1 MKLELRSVRIKN
13 CGPIDD
19 IKIDFFDASGETLP
33 VCVIGGAN
41 GSGKTTLLEVITAM
55 AEMLVPQFI
64 NPLEH
69 PVQKSPEYLNK
80 RKSDYLQV
88 DLLVGDNDLSL
99 FYGVTPDDEVLSLE
113 HCGWGQGP
121 YPNTLMPKFTG
132 LASEIR
138 QRIATRSTTL
148 NERVLRRLSAELHD
162 GPAQDLG
169 FALLKLDSVDSNA
182 SPRSSSD
189 KLHATQVLETIQ
201 TSIARALGEMRTIAA
216 GMSVPELDHLSL
228 KETLLRVINNHKRRS
243 QTEVQFILEET
254 PEELALPVKITLY
267 RLVQE
272 SLTNA
277 FKHADGQ
284 GQTVRLFSKH
294 DHLHLE
300 ISDAGPGF
308 VLDQSLERTEG
319 LGLLGMRERVESVG
333 GSFEIESAPGAGT
346 RVKIVLPLENSSNP

>member
-99 FYGVTPDDEVLSLE
+99 FYGVTPDDEVLSQE

-121 YPNTLMPKFTG
+121 YPNTLMQEFTG

-138 QRIATRSTTL
+138 QRIGRQQGIPSKYPI
-148 NERVLRRLSAELHD
+148 S
-162 GPAQDLG
+162 DLYV
-169 FALLKLDSVDSNA
+169 AMSDSVPTIIYLPHN
-182 SPRSSSD
+182 RSLEPVVSD
-189 KLHATQVLETIQ
+189 QIQ
-201 TSIARALGEMRTIAA
+201 
-216 GMSVPELDHLSL
+216 
-228 KETLLRVINNHKRRS
+228 KETDRYEFVRRIEAVRQFRGSLASYLIWLEYSDTERFQKMQTFLNSLDFEGKTFHVNRKELEVLVKTQDGQEHRLHELSSGEQNLLI
-243 QTEVQFILEET
+243 ILIELYRKIT
-254 PEELALPVKITLY
+254 PGSIVLIDEIENSLHPTYQHRLAQGLLALQKEIPYQLIVTTHAPAFVEIFGEENT
-267 RLVQE
+267 RL
-272 SLTNA
+272 LTA
-277 FKHADGQ
+277 F
-284 GQTVRLFSKH
+284 
-294 DHLHLE
+294 
-300 ISDAGPGF
+300 
-308 VLDQSLERTEG
+308 
-319 LGLLGMRERVESVG
+319 
-333 GSFEIESAPGAGT
+333 
-346 RVKIVLPLENSSNP
+346 